1 MINFDDYVNENRI
14 KYNKNL
20 PYIPDHPYK
29 ISIIGGSGSAKT
41 NVLLNL
47 IENQPGIDKIYF
59 YAKDPCEWKYQYLI
73 KIREKVGIDH
83 HDDPRAYIE
92 YSNDMHMFIKILIIT
107 IPIKKTK
114 YL

>member
-14 KYNKNL
+14 EHNKNL

-29 ISIIGGSGSAKT
+29 ILIIGGSGSAKM

-47 IENQPGIDKIYF
+47 IENQPDIDKIYF
-59 YAKDPCEWKYQYLI
+59 YAKDPYEWKYQYLI
-73 KIREKVGIDH
+73 KIREKVGTDP

-92 YSNDMHMFIKILIIT
+92 YSNDMHMFTKILIIT
-107 IPIKKTK
+107 IPIKKIK
-114 YL
+114 C